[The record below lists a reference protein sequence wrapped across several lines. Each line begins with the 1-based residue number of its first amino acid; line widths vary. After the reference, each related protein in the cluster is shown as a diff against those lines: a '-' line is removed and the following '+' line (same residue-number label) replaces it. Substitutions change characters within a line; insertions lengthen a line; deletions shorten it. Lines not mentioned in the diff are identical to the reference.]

1 MSSADETLSI
11 EMIRWTFTVDPA
23 HRGEIESYLLD
34 QGLEVLVRGEDTLVA
49 TWDEPEGEI
58 DEVIE
63 ELWAINGAPFE
74 VTHEEFHR
82 ANLLI
87 YHVEEAEAAEESD
100 GDVEADKAVA

>member
-1 MSSADETLSI
+1 MSEADETLSI
-11 EMIRWTFTVDPA
+11 ELIRWTFTVDPA
-23 HRGEIESYLLD
+23 HKAEIEAYLVD

-63 ELWAINGAPFE
+63 ELWAINGQPFE

-82 ANLLI
+82 ANLMV
-87 YHVEEAEAAEESD
+87 YHYEES
-100 GDVEADKAVA
+100 EADDKAVA

>member
-1 MSSADETLSI
+1 MEGDETMSEADETLSI
-11 EMIRWTFTVDPA
+11 ELIRWTFTIDPA
-23 HRGEIESYLLD
+23 HKAEIEAYLVD

-63 ELWAINGAPFE
+63 ELWAINGQPFE

-82 ANLLI
+82 ANLLV
-87 YHVEEAEAAEESD
+87 YHVEEAE
-100 GDVEADKAVA
+100 GDEKAVA

>member
-1 MSSADETLSI
+1 MSEADETLSI
-11 EMIRWTFTVDPA
+11 ELIRWTFNVDPA
-23 HRGEIESYLLD
+23 HRDEIQAYLVD

-63 ELWAINGAPFE
+63 ELWAINGQPFE

-82 ANLLI
+82 ANLLV
-87 YHVEEAEAAEESD
+87 YHVDDAAEDE
-100 GDVEADKAVA
+100 KAVA